1 MPELPFLARL
11 SVLVRLVFV
20 ASLFAPAAAA
30 QVGHDPAGSPYRD
43 LRFGQFV
50 SVSAGKLFGSGGTL
64 GIGPRDGDVIWVR
77 HEFLAD
83 RPLSI
88 SLGGGYTRAHRSYV
102 DLDLTDDRVQGPIE
116 TNVWFA
122 EGTLQLNL
130 TGSKT
135 WHGLAPYA
143 NLGLGL
149 GFGQRAGIDSSGY
162 NLGTKFYLAPGAG
175 ARVFLS
181 RRLYLRLE
189 ARAIFW
195 SLSYPEAYRSS
206 DPDGFGPLLPLLSGQ
221 PIKEWVPAPM
231 LHAGLGF
238 AFRRPFF

>member
-1 MPELPFLARL
+1 MPESSFASLLRVLA
-11 SVLVRLVFV
+11 V
-20 ASLFAPAAAA
+20 ATLFAPAAGA
-30 QVGHDPAGSPYRD
+30 QVGHDPARSPYRD

-64 GIGPRDGDVIWVR
+64 GIGPRDGDVVWLR

-88 SLGGGYTRAHRSYV
+88 ALGGGYARANRSYV
-102 DLDLTDDRVQGPIE
+102 DLDETVDRIKGPE
-116 TNVWFA
+116 RTNLWFA

-135 WHGLAPYA
+135 WRGLAPYA

-149 GFGQRAGIDSSGY
+149 GFGKRLPVDSTDYKFGAR
-162 NLGTKFYLAPGAG
+162 FYLAPGAG
-175 ARVFLS
+175 TRVFLT
-181 RRLYLRLE
+181 RRLYVRLE
-189 ARAIFW
+189 ARAVFW

-206 DPDGFGPLLPLLSGQ
+206 DPDGFGPVLPLLAGQ
-221 PIKEWVPAPM
+221 PIKEWAPAPM
-231 LHAGLGF
+231 LHAGLGY